1 MTGCTPGPPWICM
14 PPFCRRA
21 ARKRPDALR
30 HLSETCINQFITA
43 LWLTIGFWL
52 VGRSCYLI
60 LSQ

>member
-1 MTGCTPGPPWICM
+1 M

-30 HLSETCINQFITA
+30 HRSETRINQLIIA